1 MYKFFTFWKRQ
12 GIPAIPGIVFSWAT
26 QPFHEFTIKRW
37 KEFGRIYG
45 GYSINHYILI
55 VNDAKLI
62 RDYSIKENHKF
73 PERFHAHL
81 GTSSIRHSLFMMTA
95 NEDWKRIRSIVS
107 PAFTSGKLKSMLTLI
122 NHVVDNFIQHL
133 DKQSNSNEKFD
144 IKIYT
149 SAFAMNVIASC
160 AYGINVD
167 SLSSPNHPIV
177 EQVKR
182 ILSTDASLEQII
194 CFTAP
199 DLAKFLNLNPFDI
212 KSCQYLDNLTFE
224 IIKKRQEAN
233 QKSKFCIDITN
244 LII

>member
-12 GIPAIPGIVFSWAT
+12 GIPSNPGIVFEWAT
-26 QPFHEFTIKRW
+26 KPFHEFTINNW
-37 KEFGRIYG
+37 KKFGRIYG
-45 GYSINHYILI
+45 AYATDHYILI

-62 RDYSIKENHKF
+62 REFSIKENHKF
-73 PERFHAHL
+73 PERFRAYL

-122 NHVVDNFIQHL
+122 NHLVDNFILHL
-133 DKQSNSNEKFD
+133 DKHCNSDEKFD
-144 IKIYT
+144 IKIHT

-167 SLSSPNHPIV
+167 SLSLPDHPIV
-177 EQVKR
+177 KQVKR

-194 CFTAP
+194 CFSAP
-199 DLAKFLNLNPFDI
+199 NLAKFLNLNPFD
-212 KSCQYLDNLTFE
+212 KQSCQYLDNLTFE
-224 IIKKRQEAN
+224 IIKKRQEAK
-233 QKSKFCIDITN
+233 QTSKF
-244 LII
+244 